1 MLSPTPMTFKPNPA
15 PGSCPALPGTGLL
28 RVAGRDAAA
37 FLQSQ
42 AMNDVNALSAGS
54 WQWNGLLTP
63 KGRVIALFAL
73 LREADD
79 QFLLVLADYAAVDMA
94 AHLKKF
100 VFRSKLSLLPVE
112 DWRACTG
119 PVPSGP
125 DRAVA
130 SGDADAGWVLDMSGD
145 GTFRGLWLLPAGAPA
160 VAGEDPVATRAWR
173 LADLAHGL
181 PRLPVDQRE
190 TWTPQM
196 LSLDRLAAYSL
207 KKGCYPGQEIVSR
220 THYLGQAKR
229 VLARFAAPAALA
241 DGAAVVDA
249 GGKELGRLVC
259 QVAAGDGDGVQALA
273 VMPADLAPGTPLLA
287 GPALA
292 PLPLLPGLA
301 R

>member
-1 MLSPTPMTFKPNPA
+1 MSFKPNPA
-15 PGSCPALPGTGLL
+15 PGTCPTLPAFGLL

-42 AMNDVNALSAGS
+42 AMNDVSALAPAR

-73 LREADD
+73 LREAQD
-79 QFLLVLADYAAVDMA
+79 QFLMVLPDYAADEMA

-100 VFRSKLSLLPVE
+100 VFRSKLNLLPAHE
-112 DWRACTG
+112 WRACAG
-119 PVPSGP
+119 PAPSGP
-125 DRAVA
+125 DRALA
-130 SGDADAGWVLDMSGD
+130 TGDATTGWVLDLSGE
-145 GTFRGLWLLPAGAPA
+145 GAARGLWLLPADDPA
-160 VAGEDPVATRAWR
+160 VAGEDPAAGHAWG

-181 PRLPVDQRE
+181 PRLPDDQRA

-229 VLARFAAPAALA
+229 VLARFSAAAAPAA
-241 DGAAVVDA
+241 GAPVVDPT
-249 GGKELGRLVC
+249 GKELGRLVC
-259 QVAAGDGDGVQALA
+259 QAAAGDRVEVLA
-273 VMPADLAPGTPLLA
+273 VMPADLAPGTPLFA
-287 GPALA
+287 GPALS
-292 PLPLLPGLA
+292 PLPLLSGLA

>member
-1 MLSPTPMTFKPNPA
+1 MLSPAPMSFKPNPA
-15 PGSCPALPGTGLL
+15 PGACPTLSDTGLL

-42 AMNDVNALSAGS
+42 TMNDVNALVPGR
-54 WQWNGLLTP
+54 WHWNGLLTP

-79 QFLLVLADYAAVDMA
+79 QFLMVLPDYAAADMA
-94 AHLKKF
+94 VHLKKF
-100 VFRSKLSLLPVE
+100 VFRSKLNLLPLE
-112 DWRACTG
+112 NWRACAG
-119 PVPSGP
+119 PPPPGP
-125 DRAVA
+125 DRALA
-130 SGDADAGWVLDMSGD
+130 SGDADTGWVLDLSGD
-145 GTFRGLWLLPAGAPA
+145 GVGRGLWLLPAGDPA
-160 VAGEDPVATRAWR
+160 VANEDPQATQAWR

-181 PRLPVDQRE
+181 PRLPADQRE

-196 LSLDRLAAYSL
+196 LSLDRLGAYSL

-229 VLARFAAPAALA
+229 VLARFAAPAAPA
-241 DGAAVVDA
+241 AGAAVVDSA
-249 GGKELGRLVC
+249 GKELGRLVC
-259 QVAAGDGDGVQALA
+259 QAAAGDGIEALA
-273 VMPADLAPGTPLLA
+273 VMPADLAPETPLSA

-292 PLPLLPGLA
+292 PLPLLQGLA

>member
-1 MLSPTPMTFKPNPA
+1 MLSPTPMSFKPNPA
-15 PGSCPALPGTGLL
+15 PGTCPTLPGFGLL
-28 RVAGRDAAA
+28 RVSGRDAAA

-42 AMNDVNALSAGS
+42 TMNDVNALAPPR
-54 WQWNGLLTP
+54 WHWNGLLTP
-63 KGRVIALFAL
+63 KGRVMALFAL

-79 QFLLVLADYAAVDMA
+79 QFLLVLPDYAAADMA

-100 VFRSKLSLLPVE
+100 VFRSKLSLLPLE
-112 DWRACTG
+112 DWRACAG
-119 PVPSGP
+119 PAPSGP

-130 SGDADAGWVLDMSGD
+130 SGDAGSGWVVDLSGD
-145 GTFRGLWLLPAGAPA
+145 GVHRGLWLLPAGDPA
-160 VAGEDPVATRAWR
+160 VADEDPGTTQAWR
-173 LADLAHGL
+173 QADLAHGL

-229 VLARFAAPAALA
+229 VLARFAAAAAPAA
-241 DGAAVVDA
+241 GAAVVDS

-259 QVAAGDGDGVQALA
+259 QAAAGDGAEVLA
-273 VMPADLAPGTPLLA
+273 VMPADLAPETPLSA
-287 GPALA
+287 GPVLA